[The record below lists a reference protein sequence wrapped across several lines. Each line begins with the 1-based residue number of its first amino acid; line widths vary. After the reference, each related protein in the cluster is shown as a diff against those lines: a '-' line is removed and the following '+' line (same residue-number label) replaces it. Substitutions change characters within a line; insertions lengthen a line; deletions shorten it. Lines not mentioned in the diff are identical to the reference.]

1 MNTKTFETPSRRGF
15 LQMSLAAS
23 GALTVAVL
31 LPGCEPAGETGPG
44 ESAEQ
49 LHPFLR
55 LLPDNSVVIRFNR
68 PDMGQGTPTTMP
80 MILAEELDLAW
91 EQVSVE
97 WAPVTAAFTGRD
109 LPYFVGGSTAVR
121 RSFDELRRIAA
132 RLREGFKQAA
142 AARWGVALE
151 DTRSRDGHVEGPDG
165 RRMAYAALARDLA
178 ALELPES
185 PPLKPRSEYRLIGR
199 STPGV
204 WMEERSTGRL
214 AYGIDAAPEGAL
226 AGSVIR
232 PPVPHSTVRSHDLGR
247 ALAMEGVL
255 AAGVIRTGE
264 REEGIGIVADSQFT
278 AQAARDAV
286 VVEWEPGPAKDWSS
300 ERLSAAMREAIE
312 GEPTL
317 VPLDDAGVLEDL
329 TASED
334 AFVREYEVPYQCHAQ
349 MEPMTSTAHVR
360 DDGADLWIPVQGPA
374 FAKSEAARLTGLPE
388 DSVTIHP
395 HSMGGSFGRKFTDD
409 YIRDAVELS
418 RLAGAPVHVLWTR
431 EDDMRHGRYRP
442 AGFVRLSALLD
453 ADGLIAAID
462 CREAGPS
469 WRLNSDGAVAQYRA
483 ERSSLDHAVMEG
495 IAPPYYPIPRVRAA
509 QHLVEPDVPTMW
521 WRSVGNSMTAFYVE
535 SFLDELAYEAGIDP
549 FDYRLALLRRSG
561 EVKPAAYPEDREP
574 LAFESARMAALLEFL
589 RERSGWRRSDL
600 PESMGQGLACHFSF
614 GSYMAQIA
622 EVRVVPNGLPRVE
635 RVTAAVDCG
644 LAVNPRGIEAQVEG
658 AIAMGLT
665 AALKGEITLQDGAVV
680 QGNFDDFP
688 LLRIDEMPEV
698 AVHILD
704 SDAAPGGMGEPGLPP
719 IAPAVANAIF
729 AASGRRVRRLP
740 MTAERLW
747 SA

>member
-1 MNTKTFETPSRRGF
+1 MTANIIKTHSRRGF

-23 GALTVAVL
+23 GALSIAFL
-31 LPGCEPAGETGPG
+31 LPGCGPAGEETDG
-44 ESAEQ
+44 ESVEQ

-55 LLPDNSVVIRFNR
+55 ILPDNRVVIRFNR

-97 WAPVTAAFTGRD
+97 WAPVTAAFTGSS

-132 RLREGFKQAA
+132 GLREGLKQAA
-142 AARWGVALE
+142 AARWNIAAA

-165 RRMAYAALARDLA
+165 QRLAYAELTRDLA
-178 ALELPES
+178 ALELPEN
-185 PPLKPRSEYRLIGR
+185 PPLKPRADYRIIGR
-199 STPGV
+199 ATPGV
-204 WMEERSTGRL
+204 WMEERATGRL
-214 AYGIDAAPEGAL
+214 KYGIDAAPEGAL

-232 PPVPHSTVRSHDLGR
+232 PPVPHSTVRSYDLSK
-247 ALAMEGVL
+247 ALAIDGVL

-278 AQAARDAV
+278 AQKAREAV
-286 VVEWEPGPAKDWSS
+286 VVEWEPGPAKGWSS
-300 ERLSAAMREAIE
+300 KRLSAEMRKAIE

-317 VPLDDAGVLEDL
+317 TPLDDDSVLEDL
-329 TASED
+329 AASES

-349 MEPMTSTAHVR
+349 MEPMTCTAHVR
-360 DDGADLWIPVQGPA
+360 EDGADLWIPVQGPD
-374 FAKSEAARLTGLPE
+374 FAKSTAARLTGLPE
-388 DSVTIHP
+388 DSITVHP
-395 HSMGGSFGRKFTDD
+395 QSMGGSFGRKFTDD

-418 RLAGAPVHVLWTR
+418 LLAGAPVHVLWTR

-442 AGFVRLSALLD
+442 AGFVRLSALGGE
-453 ADGLIAAID
+453 DGLIEAID

-469 WRLNSDGAVAQYRA
+469 WRLNAEDAVEQYRR

-495 IAPPYYPIPRVRAA
+495 IAPPLYPIPRVRAA

-535 SFLDELAYEAGIDP
+535 SFLDELARDSGIDP
-549 FDYRLALLRRSG
+549 FDYRLRLLRRADR
-561 EVKPAAYPEDREP
+561 VKPAAYPEDREP
-574 LAFESARMAALLEFL
+574 LEFEPARMAALLEFL
-589 RERSGWRRSDL
+589 RARSGWGRTDL
-600 PESMGQGLACHFSF
+600 PENTGQGLACHFSF
-614 GSYMAQIA
+614 GSYMAQVA
-622 EVRVVPNGLPRVE
+622 EVRVIPNAPPRVE

-644 LAVNPRGIEAQVEG
+644 LAVNPRGIEAQIEG
-658 AIAMGLT
+658 AIVMGLT
-665 AALKGEITLQDGAVV
+665 AALKSEITLEDGAVV
-680 QGNFDDFP
+680 QGNYDDFP
-688 LLRIDEMPEV
+688 LLRIDETPDI
-698 AVHILD
+698 AVHIMD

-719 IAPAVANAIF
+719 IAPAVANAIH
-729 AASGRRVRRLP
+729 AVSGKRVRRLP
-740 MTAERLW
+740 ITAETLW
-747 SA
+747 RA

>member
-1 MNTKTFETPSRRGF
+1 MSTKTFETPSRRGF
-15 LQMSLAAS
+15 LQMSLATS
-23 GALTVAVL
+23 GALTVAFL
-31 LPGCEPAGETGPG
+31 LPGCEPAGEETEG
-44 ESAEQ
+44 EIAEQ

-55 LLPDNSVVIRFNR
+55 ILPDNSVVIRFNR
-68 PDMGQGTPTTMP
+68 PDMGQGSPTTMP

-97 WAPVTAAFTGRD
+97 WAPVTEAFTGRE

-121 RSFDELRRIAA
+121 QSFDALRRIGAA
-132 RLREGFKQAA
+132 IREGFRQAA
-142 AARWGVALE
+142 AARWDVPLN
-151 DTRSRDGHVEGPDG
+151 DTRSAAGHVKGPG
-165 RRMAYAALARDLA
+165 GQRLSYAKLARDLA
-178 ALELPES
+178 ALELPEN
-185 PPLKPRSEYRLIGR
+185 PPLKPRADYRIIGR
-199 STPGV
+199 STPGM
-204 WMEERSTGRL
+204 WMEARSTGRL

-232 PPVPHSTVRSHDLGR
+232 PPVPHSTVRAHDLSK

-264 REEGIGIVADSQFT
+264 REEGIGIIADSQFT
-278 AQAARDAV
+278 AQKAREAV
-286 VVEWEPGPAKDWSS
+286 VVEWKPGPAKGWSS
-300 ERLSAAMREAIE
+300 ARLSAEMRTAIE

-317 VPLDDAGVLEDL
+317 VPLDDDSVLADL
-329 TASED
+329 AASES

-349 MEPMTSTAHVR
+349 MEPMTCTAHVR
-360 DDGADLWIPVQGPA
+360 EDGADLWIPVQGPA
-374 FAKSEAARLTGLPE
+374 FAKSTAARLTGLPE
-388 DSVTIHP
+388 ESVTIHP
-395 HSMGGSFGRKFTDD
+395 QSMGGSFGRKFTDD

-453 ADGLIAAID
+453 DDGLIEAID
-462 CREAGPS
+462 CRGAGPS
-469 WRLNSDGAVAQYRA
+469 WRLNSEGAVEQYRR
-483 ERSSLDHAVMEG
+483 ERASLDHAVMEG
-495 IAPPYYPIPRVRAA
+495 IAPPLYPIERVRAA

-535 SFLDELAYEAGIDP
+535 SFLDELALAAGIDP
-549 FDYRLALLRRSG
+549 FDYRLRLLRRAN
-561 EVKPAAYPEDREP
+561 EVRPAAFPEDREP
-574 LAFESARMAALLEFL
+574 LDFEPARMATLLEVL
-589 RERSGWRRSDL
+589 RDRSGWGRTDL
-600 PESMGQGLACHFSF
+600 PENMGQGLACHFSF
-614 GSYMAQIA
+614 GSYMAQVA
-622 EVRVVPNGLPRVE
+622 EVRVAPNEPPRVE

-644 LAVNPRGIEAQVEG
+644 LAVNPRGIEAQIEG

-665 AALKGEITLQDGAVV
+665 AALKGEITLEDGAVV

-729 AASGRRVRRLP
+729 AASGKRMRRLP
-740 MTAERLW
+740 ITAEMLRQ
-747 SA
+747 A